1 MAIQQSEQELRSIAR
16 ERGCSDALYKLG
28 LLYSTGQGV
37 PLDHVAAH
45 KWFNLAAMAGNPIAR
60 KWRREIAEE
69 MTPDQIAEAQRQ
81 AREWLSA
88 S

>member
-1 MAIQQSEQELRSIAR
+1 MTSQQSEKELRSIAR
-16 ERGCSDALYKLG
+16 QSGCGDALYKLG

-37 PLDHVAAH
+37 PLDHIAAH
-45 KWFNLAAMAGNPIAR
+45 KWFNLAAMAGNPTAR
-60 KWRREIAEE
+60 EWRKEIAGE

-88 S
+88 R

>member
-1 MAIQQSEQELRSIAR
+1 MASQQSEKELRSIAR
-16 ERGCSDALYKLG
+16 ESGSGDALYKLG

-45 KWFNLAAMAGNPIAR
+45 KWFNLAAMAGNPVAR
-60 KWRREIAEE
+60 EWRKELAGE
-69 MTPDQIAEAQRQ
+69 MTPDEIAEAQRQ

-88 S
+88 R